1 MSPAKGR
8 TIQLSNVRARI
19 PDLNHESILSIQGD
33 TTASAM
39 SYLSLM
45 RHSPLGGLLEHV
57 FDAAQGDGDWS
68 IPLQLTI
75 PLRRV
80 RDTSVRGTIN
90 FHDGRITPLAGM
102 PPLTHRREE
111 RRCGKECGSTGRT

>member
-1 MSPAKGR
+1 
-8 TIQLSNVRARI
+8 
-19 PDLNHESILSIQGD
+19 
-33 TTASAM
+33 
-39 SYLSLM
+39 M
-45 RHSPLGGLLEHV
+45 RHSPLCGLLEHV

-80 RDTSVRGTIN
+80 RDTSVRGPIN

-102 PPLTHRREE
+102 PPLTTVT
-111 RRCGKECGSTGRT
+111 GSLNFLEDGVTASHIMARFIGGSVAINGGVPRAVGGFDFPQAEPTKPIGP

>member
-1 MSPAKGR
+1 
-8 TIQLSNVRARI
+8 
-19 PDLNHESILSIQGD
+19 
-33 TTASAM
+33 M

-57 FDAAQGDGDWS
+57 FDAAQGDGDWT

-102 PPLTHRREE
+102 TTLAPLTGSLILSEAGLAASHVKARFMGGPCDHRKSVAS
-111 RRCGKECGSTGRT
+111 GKSGTVSVVLGAR